1 MHRPGAQLPFAEN
14 FHSLGLRARVV
25 LCQLPLVSC
34 MLVVVGVF
42 ALAEPAMFA
51 NPWFRLCL
59 LLHAVVLAL
68 CALIP
73 WERLPVRSFQI
84 IPIIDFALIALLLHA
99 DGQALSGLGMLL
111 VFPVIWLSVSVLKSR
126 ILISFA
132 GSLLAV
138 LVPVLLSEAVNA
150 THLLRLV
157 LAPVI
162 MLAISVSVHIIAN
175 NLEFQRAQIATAEA
189 ELHKVLQASRER
201 EQLLHAVVDSIDV
214 GLVAVDSRGAVTLV
228 NRQQEEFA
236 VRASAPGREAA
247 TPDLQADHS
256 KIYDDDGVSPLPPQA
271 RPVHRASRAEEFS
284 GQIMWLGEG
293 PQRIAVSAAARKIS
307 GQPVTPESP
316 GSVVLFKEVTDQL
329 AALAAKD
336 DFMSAISHE
345 LRTPLTSILAYVD
358 LALEH
363 PDLPGQ
369 AADYLAV
376 ADRNA
381 ERLLE
386 LISDFLS
393 SSAGTLEI
401 QTQAAD
407 LADVVRRSML
417 SAAAG
422 AAAKGIALINEID
435 HELPAEIDPGRMTQ
449 VMDNLL
455 SNAVKYSPRD
465 STIRIRGWR
474 DGGTSVLEV
483 EDTGYGMDAAD
494 QRRVFDRY
502 FRSSSARSSGIH
514 GTGLGL
520 VVTKEIVNRHGGTI
534 EVASR
539 LGAGTRVTV
548 KIPKAGHQA
557 EDALP
562 PKAFVL
568 GSRRQHAAGNS

>member
-1 MHRPGAQLPFAEN
+1 MHRPRTQLPFAES
-14 FHSLGLRARVV
+14 FHSIGLRARVV

-34 MLVVVGVF
+34 MLVVAAVF
-42 ALAEPAMFA
+42 ALVEPAMFA

-73 WERLPVRSFQI
+73 WERLPVRSFHI

-99 DGQALSGLGMLL
+99 DGEALSGLGMLL

-138 LVPVLLSEAVNA
+138 LVPVLLSEAVN
-150 THLLRLV
+150 TPHLLRLV

-162 MLAISVSVHIIAN
+162 MLAISVSVHIVAN
-175 NLEFQRAQIATAEA
+175 NLEFQRAQIAAAEA

-236 VRASAPGREAA
+236 VRASPPGCAA
-247 TPDLQADHS
+247 APDLQTEQS
-256 KIYDDDGVSPLPPQA
+256 KIYDDDGVTPLPPEA
-271 RPVHRASRAEEFS
+271 RAVYKASRSEEFS
-284 GQIMWLGEG
+284 GQIMWLGDG
-293 PQRIAVSAAARKIS
+293 AQRIALSATARKIS
-307 GQPVTPESP
+307 GHQARIPGPRADAESA
-316 GSVVLFKEVTDQL
+316 GSVVLFKDVTDQL

-363 PDLPGQ
+363 PGLPGQ
-369 AADYLAV
+369 VTKHLAV

-386 LISDFLS
+386 LVSDFLS

-401 QTQAAD
+401 QTEAAD
-407 LADVVRRSML
+407 LADVVKRSML
-417 SAAAG
+417 SATAG
-422 AAAKGIALINEID
+422 AAAKGIALVNEVD
-435 HELPAEIDPGRMTQ
+435 RELPAHIDPGRMTQ

-465 STIRIRGWR
+465 SIVRIRGWQ
-474 DGGTSVLEV
+474 DQGTSVLEV

-502 FRSSSARSSGIH
+502 FRSSSARSSGAH

-520 VVTKEIVNRHGGTI
+520 VVTKEVVNRHGGTI

-539 LGAGTRVTV
+539 LGAGTKVTV
-548 KIPKAGHQA
+548 KLPTDVQRATRDAGRSTVVG
-557 EDALP
+557 DL
-562 PKAFVL
+562 
-568 GSRRQHAAGNS
+568 